1 VLNTCYNH
9 FMTYQE
15 STTQDIIERRG
26 YRKNIKGDKFSLYI
40 SNYPSNAA
48 YLKSRIGN
56 PNLVL
61 AELCCS
67 IGITLEYLAPSFK
80 KVIGV
85 DIDQNILQMCEF
97 NLTEA
102 GLISKFQLINGDV
115 FDDNTLKSIKA
126 DIIIYDIPFWYPHKQ
141 ENQGNLVSKNPPLKE
156 LIKKIRKNIT
166 SNIIIFSP
174 PEWNY
179 EYFEK
184 QLGSIEY
191 EQVFIN
197 QTHNRNQIYLGDLIN
212 EKGKTE
218 IALNNSQ
225 KKSLS
230 NLLNDDV

>member
-1 VLNTCYNH
+1 
-9 FMTYQE
+9 MTYEE
-15 STTQDIIERRG
+15 STAQDIIQRRG

-40 SNYPSNAA
+40 SNYPSNAE

-67 IGITLEYLAPSFK
+67 IGITLEYLAPGFK

-85 DIDQNILQMCEF
+85 DIDKDILQMCKI

-102 GLISKFQLINGDV
+102 GLISKTQLINGDV

-141 ENQGNLVSKNPPLKE
+141 EKQGNLVSKNPPLKE
-156 LIKKIRKNIT
+156 LIKKIQENVT
-166 SNIIIFSP
+166 SNIVIFSP

-179 EYFEK
+179 EYFQKE
-184 QLGSIEY
+184 LGTIEF

-197 QTHNRNQIYLGDLIN
+197 QIHNRNQVYLGDLIN
-212 EKGKTE
+212 KKGETK
-218 IALNNSQ
+218 IALNSI
-225 KKSLS
+225 
-230 NLLNDDV
+230 